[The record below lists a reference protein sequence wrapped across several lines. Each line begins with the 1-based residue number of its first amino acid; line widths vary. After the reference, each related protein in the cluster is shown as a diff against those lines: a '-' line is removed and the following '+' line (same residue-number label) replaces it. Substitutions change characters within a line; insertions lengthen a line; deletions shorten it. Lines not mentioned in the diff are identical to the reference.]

1 MRCVSAC
8 VHTHEGD
15 GVSRCVVCFPSPVC
29 GGNTVNG
36 WGMEFLRLK
45 NQIDCQRQTIP
56 SSMKCDAEAN
66 TWLNK
71 EANFC
76 LSLSTP
82 NHSNPPFPFFSPDVL
97 FNLIIYEAL
106 YKICGSFDEAHS
118 NLNGFFFFLSF
129 KNKKSI
135 VSTLHVSGM
144 NVFLLLMLKISLG
157 IWCV

>member
-1 MRCVSAC
+1 MRSVSAC

-15 GVSRCVVCFPSPVC
+15 GVSRYVVCFPSLVC

-45 NQIDCQRQTIP
+45 NQVDCQRQTIP
-56 SSMKCDAEAN
+56 SSVECDAEAN

-118 NLNGFFFFLSF
+118 NLNGFFFFFVL
-129 KNKKSI
+129 
-135 VSTLHVSGM
+135 
-144 NVFLLLMLKISLG
+144 
-157 IWCV
+157 

>member
-15 GVSRCVVCFPSPVC
+15 GVSRYVVCFPSPVC

-82 NHSNPPFPFFSPDVL
+82 NHSNPP
-97 FNLIIYEAL
+97 I

-118 NLNGFFFFLSF
+118 NLNGFFFLSF